1 MNKLTTT
8 EAIDMQTVTGN
19 VLMHVMS
26 GASPEAMKRFEQV
39 LGIAESKDEPKYEV
53 VLTINGVEHD
63 FHAFAEMLAATIDRH
78 VMVAATK
85 LVRETIGTKLVDAT
99 ESVVNALD
107 DLRLGIRAE
116 AGRLLGF
123 DPEGGTS

>member
-8 EAIDMQTVTGN
+8 EAIDMQTATGN

-63 FHAFAEMLAATIDRH
+63 FRAFAEMLSATIDRH